1 MNHMMKCL
9 HTSEEKVVLRFEQE
23 SKLRKGMEK
32 KALLLIEERYSFLIN
47 ELTKEE
53 KKQK

>member
-1 MNHMMKCL
+1 MQYF
-9 HTSEEKVVLRFEQE
+9 HTSKEKVVPRFEQD

-47 ELTKEE
+47 ELTK
-53 KKQK
+53 